1 MPLDA
6 RRSYPVSKLPPA
18 VQENVNKNLFSVH
31 YVAGSLCMFFLLEDG
46 TILCYSFFL
55 LLWLDLFT
63 GDYFLFLCILSF
75 VLLSRFYF
83 ICISR
88 ENKA

>member
-31 YVAGSLCMFFLLEDG
+31 YVTGTLCMLFF
-46 TILCYSFFL
+46 
-55 LLWLDLFT
+55 
-63 GDYFLFLCILSF
+63 
-75 VLLSRFYF
+75 
-83 ICISR
+83 ISR
-88 ENKA
+88 WYYIVP